1 MPWKNNAPA
10 PQPKNA
16 AGGPKAPV
24 KTLRLGR
31 IKAAIWENE
40 TDKQKFY
47 NVTFARAYVDEAK
60 NWHDSDSFGR
70 DDLLLVAK
78 LADQAH
84 TFIFEQGALARA
96 GAGE

>member
-1 MPWKNNAPA
+1 
-10 PQPKNA
+10 
-16 AGGPKAPV
+16 V

-40 TDKQKFY
+40 SDNQKFY
-47 NVTFARAYVDEAK
+47 NVTFARGYLDEAK

-84 TFIFEQGALARA
+84 TFIFEQCAHAKAEPG
-96 GAGE
+96 G